1 MSHMRMGIS
10 LVENLL
16 PHETVTAPESGSIP
30 HHIRRM
36 YAVTIGTRNENDR
49 RLIEIAWRTK
59 CHESDNW
66 CASNSL

>member
-1 MSHMRMGIS
+1 MRMGIS

-49 RLIEIAWRTK
+49 RLIEIAWRPGEGDDE
-59 CHESDNW
+59 HYVY
-66 CASNSL
+66 AIAL